1 MADTPK
7 SAAEIA
13 ELVCDIDIAMLTTI
27 GKGGA
32 LVSRPLSTQRSQFDG
47 RRMLFMTEADSPKV
61 GEIRRNP
68 RLNLAYASKGRN
80 TYVSMSGRGSI
91 FRDQATIDALWNDAL
106 KAFFPGGKDDPN
118 LTLLQVDV
126 ETVEYWDGPGSLI
139 GKAIGFVIARVTKR
153 EEAMGENRIVDLRGR
168 ATSRLPPSHADARAS
183 SSGRAG
189 KAAKKTAKTGTAAK
203 KTTAKK
209 AAATKATAKKKTT
222 AKKTAAKRPAETKA
236 AAKKSTANK
245 STLKPGTSTKSVAKK
260 SASRRAG

>member
-13 ELVCDIDIAMLTTI
+13 ELVRDIDIAMLTTI

-32 LVSRPLSTQRSQFDG
+32 LVSRPLSTQRAQFDG
-47 RRMLFMTEADSPKV
+47 RRLLFMTEADSPKV

-68 RLNLAYASKGRN
+68 RVNLAYASKDKN
-80 TYVSMSGRGSI
+80 TYVSMAGRGRV
-91 FRDQATIDALWNDAL
+91 FRDQATIDELWNDAL
-106 KAFFPGGKDDPN
+106 KAFFPDGKDDPN
-118 LTLLQVDV
+118 LTLLEVSV

-189 KAAKKTAKTGTAAK
+189 KAAKKTAKTASKKPTAKRA
-203 KTTAKK
+203 TAKK
-209 AAATKATAKKKTT
+209 STAKTATTKKATAKKAT
-222 AKKTAAKRPAETKA
+222 AKKATAKKATAKKA
-236 AAKKSTANK
+236 TAKKSAAKKSAT
-245 STLKPGTSTKSVAKK
+245 
-260 SASRRAG
+260 R